1 MSWFYE
7 PVLVAGLPLIAELK
21 NLRKR
26 DEGEEAERGAEEPA
40 VTAPDAAEP
49 GI

>member
-1 MSWFYE
+1 MPWFYE
-7 PVLVAGLPLIAELK
+7 PVLVAGALLIAGLR
-21 NLRKR
+21 NRRKR
-26 DEGEEAERGAEEPA
+26 DEGEETERGAEEHA